1 VFSKDVVAGRTDTAH
16 TVTTTRADLESI
28 VTRPVMDAIAQL
40 RKESTRNQEAVLE
53 EKLAERMAVERK
65 ELERNWEKKIGD
77 LEKIVADLQKEA
89 TDAKRDWDKQKERL
103 TNRTVYL
110 EASIVQAFEKQHQM
124 ERDWIIKGKN
134 HTEIARGLRASLD
147 TATAR
152 YRRAEKPREG
162 EVRVEARLEERSRS
176 GDGRSHSS
184 GDRGNTWKRRDN
196 EPSSTRKAPADVRRE
211 PTAKDASKGTA
222 GSRKGEEKG
231 AEPPGDNE
239 DRGRTKQ
246 HQTAPLGV
254 GGESQ
259 KRSGDCGQEPMQ
271 LTQIPGSPVTGRR
284 GKPWAEDDKEAG
296 TGVVD
301 LSNTSFASVEAPG
314 ESTAKGDREEDVDYE
329 LSDEDGLSEEET
341 REPAAAPP
349 VTVAPEIEI
358 TKEEVARLRKNAK
371 AKVQRDKAKE
381 QALAAKNQ
389 EGGEEV
395 DNSEVLLAVFRG
407 QDSEETSKIQKRRR
421 VTSDDEEED
430 VPNKEQEGST
440 GGA

>member
-1 VFSKDVVAGRTDTAH
+1 
-16 TVTTTRADLESI
+16 
-28 VTRPVMDAIAQL
+28 
-40 RKESTRNQEAVLE
+40 
-53 EKLAERMAVERK
+53 
-65 ELERNWEKKIGD
+65 
-77 LEKIVADLQKEA
+77 
-89 TDAKRDWDKQKERL
+89 
-103 TNRTVYL
+103 
-110 EASIVQAFEKQHQM
+110 
-124 ERDWIIKGKN
+124 
-134 HTEIARGLRASLD
+134 
-147 TATAR
+147 
-152 YRRAEKPREG
+152 
-162 EVRVEARLEERSRS
+162 
-176 GDGRSHSS
+176 
-184 GDRGNTWKRRDN
+184 
-196 EPSSTRKAPADVRRE
+196 
-211 PTAKDASKGTA
+211 
-222 GSRKGEEKG
+222 
-231 AEPPGDNE
+231 
-239 DRGRTKQ
+239 
-246 HQTAPLGV
+246 
-254 GGESQ
+254 
-259 KRSGDCGQEPMQ
+259 
-271 LTQIPGSPVTGRR
+271 VTGRR